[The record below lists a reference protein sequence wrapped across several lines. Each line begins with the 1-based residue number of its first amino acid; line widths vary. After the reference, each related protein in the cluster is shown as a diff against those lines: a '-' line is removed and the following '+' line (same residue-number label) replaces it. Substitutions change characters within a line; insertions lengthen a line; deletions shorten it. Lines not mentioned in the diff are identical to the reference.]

1 VTLFNKIKI
10 LLYKA
15 VRIRIWFA
23 SITVIIL
30 FLLLALTVNSAREKD
45 IVNIFSRQQLVNVQ
59 NTAKRMTDVFL
70 QVGKNIALFSHFD
83 PQLKMSPGEMD
94 SYYKILSSG
103 WENTFD
109 TIVYFDA
116 TGKIKSFYP
125 RNIRPAINLSD
136 HFNIIRKKQKQYL
149 GLALPEPSG
158 AISLKQKTDRYL
170 VVGYPV
176 RRQDGKFT
184 GAWLVSFSLSAV
196 MDKYNKQTINNELG
210 ELWLIDEK
218 QQVII
223 NRDSEF
229 NGRNIKDILK
239 NSSEAKMD
247 FSSDKGGYFESMVL
261 LNNKKHQHSIIAY
274 YPLLNGDK
282 KWTLLVVAP
291 YSKVISPL
299 RKTFFYTLF
308 SSLLLIIVV
317 IIASMSFAYKEGKR
331 LRITEEKKRLNERKD
346 WQEKLLREKKTIE
359 GIIEGLPIPS
369 FVINNEHKVIL
380 WNRACTEL
388 TGYSAQD
395 MLGTSNHYKPFYSVK
410 RPIVADLII
419 DNETEALS
427 KYYGN
432 KKVRK
437 AEKLLGAHE
446 VTDYFENLGGRSRVL
461 YFLAAPIYDEKGEII
476 AAIETLQD
484 ISRER
489 EMTKS
494 LSEYAETLQNELIEN
509 IELRRQIEDLY
520 NYLQSIV
527 NSLPDQI
534 YEIDENGIINFMSC
548 GLKNKGEQYS
558 RQFKNKHFLEFVASG
573 YEEFVLSKWEDAK
586 KGIYKPYEIE
596 AKNREGRKHNLL
608 ITTSP
613 VIGTN
618 HYLLVQRDITEFKN
632 LEKKLYDSQ
641 KLAALGQLSA
651 GIAHEIRNPLS
662 SIKMS
667 LQILAK
673 RMNPEGNDLKRFK
686 IAEREV
692 DHLEMLVNNILAF
705 AKPVEP
711 KKSPVD
717 LSKVLE
723 QAIDMAEKGI
733 ADKKIEIQTEFNEVL
748 PVTVDAAMMA
758 DAFLNV
764 IRNALEAVTEYG
776 KIIVSLRYF
785 DETCQ
790 SVAVEIKDNGSG
802 INDEDMPH
810 IFNPFFT
817 RKNYGTGLGLSLVK
831 KIVDIHQGT
840 IDISSKMNE
849 GTTVLIVL
857 PLGTELA
864 RSFVTNEEGNI

>member
-1 VTLFNKIKI
+1 
-10 LLYKA
+10 
-15 VRIRIWFA
+15 
-23 SITVIIL
+23 
-30 FLLLALTVNSAREKD
+30 
-45 IVNIFSRQQLVNVQ
+45 
-59 NTAKRMTDVFL
+59 M
-70 QVGKNIALFSHFD
+70 
-83 PQLKMSPGEMD
+83 
-94 SYYKILSSG
+94 
-103 WENTFD
+103 
-109 TIVYFDA
+109 
-116 TGKIKSFYP
+116 
-125 RNIRPAINLSD
+125 
-136 HFNIIRKKQKQYL
+136 
-149 GLALPEPSG
+149 
-158 AISLKQKTDRYL
+158 
-170 VVGYPV
+170 
-176 RRQDGKFT
+176 
-184 GAWLVSFSLSAV
+184 VSFSLSAV
-196 MDKYNKQTINNELG
+196 VDKYNKQTINNELG

-282 KWTLLVVAP
+282 KWTLLIVAP
-291 YSKVISPL
+291 YSQVISPL

-432 KKVRK
+432 KKVKK

-534 YEIDENGIINFMSC
+534 YEIDENGIINFMSR
-548 GLKNKGEQYS
+548 GLKNKEEPYS
-558 RQFKNKHFLEFVASG
+558 REFKNKHFLEFVASG

-596 AKNREGRKHNLL
+596 AKNKEGRKHNLL

-723 QAIDMAEKGI
+723 QAIAMAEKGI

-764 IRNALEAVTEYG
+764 IRNALEAEAEHG

-785 DETCQ
+785 DETRQ

-802 INDEDMPH
+802 IDDEDMPH

-831 KIVDIHQGT
+831 KIIDIHQGT
-840 IDISSKMNE
+840 IDISSKKNE

-857 PLGTELA
+857 PLGTEHHPFIHYK
-864 RSFVTNEEGNI
+864 RIR

>member
-1 VTLFNKIKI
+1 MTLFNKIII
-10 LLYKA
+10 LFYKA
-15 VRIRIWFA
+15 VRLRIWFA

-30 FLLLALTVNSAREKD
+30 FLLLALTVNSARERD
-45 IVNIFSRQQLVNVQ
+45 IVDIFSRQQLVNVQ
-59 NTAKRMTDVFL
+59 NTAKIMTDVFS
-70 QVGKNIALFSHFD
+70 QVEKNIALFSHFD
-83 PQLKMSPGEMD
+83 PQLKMPPEEID
-94 SYYKILSSG
+94 SYCKLLSSG

-109 TIVYFDA
+109 TIVLFDA
-116 TGKIKSFYP
+116 TGKIKNVYP
-125 RNIRPAINLSD
+125 KRTQPAINLSD

-149 GLALPEPSG
+149 GLALPEPSNT
-158 AISLKQKTDRYL
+158 ISLKQKTERYL
-170 VVGYPV
+170 IVGYPV
-176 RRQDGKFT
+176 KRQDDKFT

-196 MDKYNKQTINNELG
+196 VNKYNKQTINNELG

-218 QQVII
+218 QQII
-223 NRDSEF
+223 IYHDPEF
-229 NGRNIKDILK
+229 IGKNINDILK
-239 NSSEAKMD
+239 SSSETKMD
-247 FSSDKGGYFESMVL
+247 FSSDKGGYFESIVL
-261 LNNKKHQHSIIAY
+261 QSNKKQQRSIIAY
-274 YPLLNGDK
+274 YPLINGDK

-291 YSKVISPL
+291 YSQVISPL

-308 SSLLLIIVV
+308 SSLLLIIIV

-331 LRITEEKKRLNERKD
+331 LRIKEEKKRLNERKD

-359 GIIEGLPIPS
+359 GIIEGSPIPS

-419 DNETEALS
+419 DNEIEALS

-432 KKVRK
+432 KKVKK

-527 NSLPDQI
+527 NSLPDKI
-534 YEIDENGIINFMSC
+534 YEIDENGIINFMSR
-548 GLKNKGEQYS
+548 GLKNKEELYS
-558 RQFKNKHFLEFVASG
+558 REFRNKHFLEFVASG

-692 DHLEMLVNNILAF
+692 DHLEMLVSNILAF

-711 KKSPVD
+711 KKSPVE

-723 QAIDMAEKGI
+723 LAIDMAEKGI
-733 ADKKIEIQTEFNEVL
+733 ADKKIEIQTEFSEVL

-764 IRNALEAVTEYG
+764 IRNALEAVAEHG

-785 DETCQ
+785 DETHQ

-802 INDEDMPH
+802 INEEDMPH

-840 IDISSKMNE
+840 IDISSKKNE

-857 PLGTELA
+857 PLGTEIT
-864 RSFVTNEEGNI
+864 SSTITNE

>member
-1 VTLFNKIKI
+1 MTLFNKIKI
-10 LLYKA
+10 LFYKA

-59 NTAKRMTDVFL
+59 NTAKRMTDVFS

-83 PQLKMSPGEMD
+83 PQLKMSLGEMD
-94 SYYKILSSG
+94 SYYKVLSSG

-116 TGKIKSFYP
+116 SGKIKSFYP
-125 RNIRPAINLSD
+125 RNTRPAINLSD

-149 GLALPEPSG
+149 GLALPEASS

-196 MDKYNKQTINNELG
+196 VDKYNKQTINNELG

-261 LNNKKHQHSIIAY
+261 LNNKKYQHSIIAY

-291 YSKVISPL
+291 YSQVISPL

-346 WQEKLLREKKTIE
+346 WQEKLLREKKIIE

-369 FVINNEHKVIL
+369 FVINKEHKVIL

-419 DNETEALS
+419 DHETEALS

-432 KKVRK
+432 KKVKK

-534 YEIDENGIINFMSC
+534 YEIDENGIINFMSR
-548 GLKNKGEQYS
+548 GLKNREEPYS
-558 RQFKNKHFLEFVASG
+558 SEFKNKHFLEFVASG

-596 AKNREGRKHNLL
+596 AKNKEGRKHNLL

-785 DETCQ
+785 DETRQ

-802 INDEDMPH
+802 IDDEDMPH

-840 IDISSKMNE
+840 IDISSKKNE

-857 PLGTELA
+857 PLGTDIT
-864 RSFVTNEEGNI
+864 RSTITNE

>member
-1 VTLFNKIKI
+1 
-10 LLYKA
+10 
-15 VRIRIWFA
+15 
-23 SITVIIL
+23 
-30 FLLLALTVNSAREKD
+30 
-45 IVNIFSRQQLVNVQ
+45 
-59 NTAKRMTDVFL
+59 M
-70 QVGKNIALFSHFD
+70 
-83 PQLKMSPGEMD
+83 
-94 SYYKILSSG
+94 
-103 WENTFD
+103 
-109 TIVYFDA
+109 
-116 TGKIKSFYP
+116 
-125 RNIRPAINLSD
+125 
-136 HFNIIRKKQKQYL
+136 
-149 GLALPEPSG
+149 
-158 AISLKQKTDRYL
+158 
-170 VVGYPV
+170 
-176 RRQDGKFT
+176 
-184 GAWLVSFSLSAV
+184 VSFSLSAV
-196 MDKYNKQTINNELG
+196 VDKYNKQTINNELG

-261 LNNKKHQHSIIAY
+261 LNNKKYQHSIIAY

-291 YSKVISPL
+291 YSQVISPL

-346 WQEKLLREKKTIE
+346 WQEKLLREKKIIE

-369 FVINNEHKVIL
+369 FVINKEHKVIL

-419 DNETEALS
+419 DHETEALS

-432 KKVRK
+432 KKVKK

-534 YEIDENGIINFMSC
+534 YEIDEKGIINFMSR
-548 GLKNKGEQYS
+548 GLKNREEPYS
-558 RQFKNKHFLEFVASG
+558 SEFKNKHFLEFVASG

-596 AKNREGRKHNLL
+596 AKNKEGRKHNLL

-733 ADKKIEIQTEFNEVL
+733 ADKKIEVQTEFSEVL

-764 IRNALEAVTEYG
+764 IRNALEVEAEYG

-785 DETCQ
+785 DETRQ
-790 SVAVEIKDNGSG
+790 SVAVEIKDNGGG
-802 INDEDMPH
+802 INEEDMPH

-840 IDISSKMNE
+840 IDISSKKNE

-857 PLGTELA
+857 PLGTDIT
-864 RSFVTNEEGNI
+864 RSTITNE